1 MNILPLFLAIF
12 SLIPSL
18 AASTES
24 PVCQPIEPTV
34 KVAIGESVEIMSVE
48 DYVAGVVA
56 GEVPYTF
63 EGEAMKAQ
71 AVAARTYLYYRLE
84 NGSPHKDAD
93 ICTDASH
100 CCAFMSEDE
109 LVRRYGEEYAH
120 RTMEKARG
128 AAESTYGEILTYK
141 GSPIQAVWH
150 SSSDG
155 YTEDSGNIWLA
166 SLPYLSS
173 VSTPERAETYAVSF
187 TLAEVKSRLRGAGYR
202 YDGKTNLTQYNNET
216 GRCDALCFG
225 NAEVS
230 GNTARK
236 LFGLKSTDFT
246 AGYHGGRLYFLVRG
260 YGHGVGMSQHGA
272 NVMAK
277 GGSSYDE
284 ILSHYYKGSEL
295 SDIR

>member
-1 MNILPLFLAIF
+1 
-12 SLIPSL
+12 
-18 AASTES
+18 
-24 PVCQPIEPTV
+24 
-34 KVAIGESVEIMSVE
+34 MSVE

-63 EGEAMKAQ
+63 ESEAMKAQ

-84 NGSPHKDAD
+84 NGTPHEDAD
-93 ICTDASH
+93 ICADPSH

-109 LVRRYGEEYAH
+109 LVRRFGEEYAS
-120 RTMEKARG
+120 RTVEKAKS
-128 AAESTYGEILTYK
+128 AANATSGEILIYN

-155 YTEDSGNIWLA
+155 YTEDSGNVWLA

-173 VSTPERAETYAVSF
+173 VPSPERAETYVVSF
-187 TLAEVKSRLRGAGYR
+187 TLTEVKSRLRGAGYR
-202 YDGKTNLTQYNNET
+202 YDGTTDLMQYNNET

-225 NAEVS
+225 NAEIS

-246 AGYHGGRLYFLVRG
+246 ASYHGGRLSFLVKG

-272 NVMAK
+272 NVLAK
-277 GGSSYDE
+277 SGSSYEE
-284 ILSHYYKGSEL
+284 ILAHYYNGSEL
-295 SDIR
+295 SNIR